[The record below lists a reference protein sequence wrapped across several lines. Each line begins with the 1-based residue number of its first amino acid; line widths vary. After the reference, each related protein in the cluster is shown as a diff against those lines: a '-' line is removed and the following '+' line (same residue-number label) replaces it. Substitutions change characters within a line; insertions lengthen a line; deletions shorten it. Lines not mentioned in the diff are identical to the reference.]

1 MNSNG
6 MIKTLS
12 KEEIGIFS
20 EENSFIYKEAMH
32 TSDEA
37 ANMLIQRINKS
48 QALVIS
54 FFNEEKM
61 VGFLYGFE
69 FTRSNWW
76 AKQIDS
82 KLPHNYN
89 FYHNSFELNELMVL
103 PSEQGKGI
111 GKKLMNRLHEKT
123 DYNNYMLSTQKDN
136 YHALKLYK
144 NLGYEIII
152 DDFYFEGGNKPFV
165 VMAKIRENIR

>member
-20 EENSFIYKEAMH
+20 EEISFIYKEAMH

-61 VGFLYGFE
+61 
-69 FTRSNWW
+69 W
-76 AKQIDS
+76 AFYTDLSLRDQIGGQN
-82 KLPHNYN
+82 KLIV
-89 FYHNSFELNELMVL
+89 NSPIIIISIIIVLN
-103 PSEQGKGI
+103 
-111 GKKLMNRLHEKT
+111 LMN
-123 DYNNYMLSTQKDN
+123 
-136 YHALKLYK
+136 
-144 NLGYEIII
+144 
-152 DDFYFEGGNKPFV
+152 
-165 VMAKIRENIR
+165 